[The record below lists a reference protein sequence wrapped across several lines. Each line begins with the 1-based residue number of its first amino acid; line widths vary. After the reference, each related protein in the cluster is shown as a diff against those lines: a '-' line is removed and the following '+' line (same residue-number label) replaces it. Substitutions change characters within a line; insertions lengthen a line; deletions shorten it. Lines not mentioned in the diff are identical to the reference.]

1 MVVDILVLGLT
12 MLFGLVGY
20 LTGFWS
26 QLVRLLALLGAY
38 LLAGTVGGAFAGN
51 LARGLEV
58 PPLVGR
64 MGAVGLAFLVLYLLL
79 STCGWAVLR
88 SWRRRR
94 RLRDGDA
101 SRRRGQV
108 DRWAG
113 LALGAAKVFVMLYLV
128 LCVAVL
134 AEKPLARSLGRQA
147 RVLRQSRLAALAR
160 RHNLLA
166 GLHLPVVGNLE
177 GLTRLASDPALQRKA
192 ARDPRVRRLLEHP
205 QVRALAGDR
214 ALQAAARRND
224 ISALLANPRLNRLLQ
239 DPEIHR
245 LLQEIDLS
253 DLH

>member
-1 MVVDILVLGLT
+1 MTIDILVLGLA

-38 LLAGTVGGAFAGN
+38 LLAGPVGGAFAGD
-51 LARGLEV
+51 LARALDV

-64 MGAVGLAFLVLYLLL
+64 MGSVGLAFLVLYLLL
-79 STCGWAVLR
+79 SSCGWMVLR
-88 SWRRRR
+88 TWRRRR
-94 RLRDGDA
+94 RRRDGDTP
-101 SRRRGQV
+101 RHRGQLE
-108 DRWAG
+108 RWGG
-113 LALGAAKVFVMLYLV
+113 LALGAGKVFALLYLV

-134 AEKPLARSLGRQA
+134 AEKPLSKSLGRSFA
-147 RVLRQSRLAALAR
+147 ALHRSRLAALAR

-177 GLTRLASDPALQRKA
+177 GLTRLSSDPDLQRKA

-205 QVRALAGDR
+205 QVRALAEDR

-239 DPEIHR
+239 DPEILR
-245 LLQEIDLS
+245 MLEQIDLS
-253 DLH
+253 DLR